1 NGTQFPIYTPRTALT
16 LSKIPQT
23 DSKCKG
29 NLSKTNIFVR
39 HPATAFDKKW
49 CSRDEMFRFTDIPP
63 L

>member
-39 HPATAFDKKW
+39 HPATAFDKRQHLGEDVPFW
-49 CSRDEMFRFTDIPP
+49 SDISP
-63 L
+63 